1 MTAAV
6 SGDVAHPGVSRHG
19 MAWVRPRRPGDRR
32 AVRVVPVGSSHPP
45 RDTPATVGTAG
56 DTDRRLAR
64 AAFTDAT
71 LTGLAR
77 HRSPRNA
84 SREQAV
90 RHAEVRRLALAIH
103 DSSRALKDNRAQ
115 LQSIVGDSP
124 GTDPRQDPA
133 PPCSSLRTPSATM
146 SDIFEQVEIST
157 RGALVA
163 NCPQSTLRPG
173 STSAS
178 SASRCRRSPVR
189 PADHQSRPPFPHSA
203 RTAVRTPCPP
213 CAAGTAR
220 CAPRSAGSAHRP
232 ARPGP
237 VEAAE
242 FGSNRPRLST
252 DVAPRH
258 APPALT
264 RATGS
269 GVDRS
274 QRLPR
279 TGVWHINDI

>member
-1 MTAAV
+1 
-6 SGDVAHPGVSRHG
+6 
-19 MAWVRPRRPGDRR
+19 MAWVRPRGPGDRP

-133 PPCSSLRTPSATM
+133 PPCSSS
-146 SDIFEQVEIST
+146 
-157 RGALVA
+157 
-163 NCPQSTLRPG
+163 
-173 STSAS
+173 
-178 SASRCRRSPVR
+178 
-189 PADHQSRPPFPHSA
+189 
-203 RTAVRTPCPP
+203 
-213 CAAGTAR
+213 
-220 CAPRSAGSAHRP
+220 SAHRP
-232 ARPGP
+232 RPCQTSSSRSRSPRVERWSRTVRRALCARAQRARPARHAVGDRRYAPPTIKAARPFPTRRARPFERRVLPVPPGP
-237 VEAAE
+237 LGVHLDLRVVLTIRPAGACGSRGVRVEQTEAE
-242 FGSNRPRLST
+242 HRRRSARRSTSPHPGHRIRRRPIPTIAPDGRVAYKRHIERFGSL
-252 DVAPRH
+252 
-258 APPALT
+258 
-264 RATGS
+264 
-269 GVDRS
+269 
-274 QRLPR
+274 
-279 TGVWHINDI
+279 